1 MAKLPGPEESIRGGR
16 SVCFPPQR
24 IPSLQVDPGPAAMVL
39 TFHQHTPGALSPC
52 HASAAPQEIQLRHR
66 VSRLKEEGAVA
77 APAGSNGGFSSADNA
92 YSERCKNGVS
102 FRNSL

>member
-52 HASAAPQEIQLRHR
+52 HASAAPQGKSNCDIGM
-66 VSRLKEEGAVA
+66 SRLKEEGAVA

-92 YSERCKNGVS
+92 YSERCKKGVS
-102 FRNSL
+102 FR